1 MKLREGSLTALLGIT
16 HPVADVGEDAYV
28 GVEGVGGDQGEA
40 VGLLPVDQHSQ
51 HTAQSGGGMID
62 SFLEL

>member
-1 MKLREGSLTALLGIT
+1 MLTATSRRFVCSSTT
-16 HPVADVGEDAYV
+16 HPVADVGEDADV

-40 VGLLPVDQHSQ
+40 VGLLPVYQHSL
-51 HTAQSGGGMID
+51 HTAQSGGGMVD